1 FFGNVLRDVMLE
13 DIIPLFEDCGSIW
26 SLRLVM
32 DPLSTLSR
40 GFGYV
45 NFTTM
50 EAVAVS
56 IDLLNGLILKETG
69 AMQVNA
75 NVPNC
80 LYIGNIPKSKD
91 KDDIKTEFSIVSGGI
106 LNVISAE
113 TKLIWGFC
121 LVEYDSIQSAA
132 FAKQQLNNGTIK
144 VFGSDIIVDWADPNE
159 AKKHKII
166 KVLHVGIIS
175 KRSSMERIKE
185 LFGEHGPIQL
195 VEKFA
200 DYAFVHCENRD
211 DAAKAVEDLNDR
223 TVD

>member
-1 FFGNVLRDVMLE
+1 
-13 DIIPLFEDCGSIW
+13 
-26 SLRLVM
+26 M

-56 IDLLNGLILKETG
+56 IDLLNGLIIKGTG
-69 AMQVNA
+69 AMQANA

-106 LNVISAE
+106 
-113 TKLIWGFC
+113 
-121 LVEYDSIQSAA
+121 SAA

-144 VFGSDIIVDWADPNE
+144 VFGSDIIFDWADSNE
-159 AKKHKII
+159 AKMHKIVDGVGSQAERKTKIYSSSKI
-166 KVLHVGIIS
+166 KVLHVGNIS
-175 KRSSMERIKE
+175 KKQSSMERIKE

-195 VEKFA
+195 VEKFE
-200 DYAFVHCENRD
+200 DYAFVHYENRD
-211 DAAKAVEDLNDR
+211 DAAKAVEALHGH
-223 TVD
+223 TVDGASLAVSFK